1 MDIFDS
7 FLNSGSESKDSG
19 SSFID
24 AAKIV
29 IGENGNLSDLVSQF
43 TNNGLGDI
51 IQSWVGTG
59 KNAPIT
65 GTQLANVLGAEK
77 IEKIA
82 ETLGFPSSTIPGI
95 LAGFLP
101 GIIDKLTPDGKLPD
115 ENIFTKGKDLLNLF

>member
-7 FLNSGSESKDSG
+7 LLNSGGRSEDSS

-29 IGENGNLSDLVSQF
+29 IGENGNLGDLVSQF
-43 TNNGLGDI
+43 TNKGLGDI

-59 KNAPIT
+59 KNAQIT
-65 GTQLANVLGAEK
+65 SSQLTDVLGSEK

-82 ETLGFPSSTIPGI
+82 DAIGFPSSTVPSI

-101 GIIDKLTPDGKLPD
+101 GIIDKLTPEGKLP
-115 ENIFTKGKDLLNLF
+115 EGNIFDKGKDLLNLF

>member
-7 FLNSGSESKDSG
+7 FLNSGSDSKDSG

-29 IGENGNLSDLVSQF
+29 IGENGNLADLVSQF

-59 KNAPIT
+59 KNTPIT
-65 GTQLANVLGAEK
+65 GTQLTNVLGAEK

-82 ETLGFPSSTIPGI
+82 ETLGFPASTVPGI

-101 GIIDKLTPDGKLPD
+101 GIIDKLTPNGKLPD
-115 ENIFTKGKDLLNLF
+115 ENNFTKGKDLLNLF